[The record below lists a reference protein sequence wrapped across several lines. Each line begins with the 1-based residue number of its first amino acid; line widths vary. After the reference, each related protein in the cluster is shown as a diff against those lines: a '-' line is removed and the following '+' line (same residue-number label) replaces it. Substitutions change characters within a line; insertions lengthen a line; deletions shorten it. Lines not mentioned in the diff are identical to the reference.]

1 MAVGR
6 IGRFVGILA
15 VGGALVPAIAAAQAP
30 VTPAP
35 APPAPPAALPAGLV
49 APGVT
54 IAGVPVGGLY
64 RGQAREAVLAQY
76 VAPRR
81 TPVVVTF
88 RNKRLGI
95 KPVNVGYTAKVDYAV
110 KVALL
115 YGRSRVVPAEGVDVP
130 LHQSVNRKRLKALLE
145 LRSRANGI
153 PARDAALSFK
163 GATPV
168 VRKPRVGLRI
178 NVSKAMKT
186 VERAIFLREK
196 PVYSLPAERV
206 RPEVTSVGPA
216 IIIERNRYRLTLWR
230 AGKRQT
236 FGIAVGQS
244 AHPTPTGRYRIVTK
258 QTNPT
263 WFPPDSP
270 WAAGLGPVPPGVN
283 NPLGTRWMGTSAPAI
298 GIHGTP
304 LPGTIGTAASHGCIR
319 MRISDAEY
327 LYERIEIGTPVVI
340 V

>member
-1 MAVGR
+1 MAVVR
-6 IGRFVGILA
+6 IGRFVGVVALA
-15 VGGALVPAIAAAQAP
+15 GALAPAMAAAQAP
-30 VTPAP
+30 VAP
-35 APPAPPAALPAGLV
+35 APPVPPAPLPAGLV

-54 IAGVPVGGLY
+54 ISGVPVGGLY
-64 RGQAREAVLAQY
+64 RGQAEKAVLAQY

-88 RNKRLGI
+88 RGRRLGI
-95 KPVNVGYTAKVDYAV
+95 KPVSVGYRAKVDYAV

-115 YGRSRVVPAEGVDVP
+115 YGRSHPVPPEGVDVR
-130 LHQSVNRKRLKALLE
+130 LRQSVNRKRLKALLE
-145 LRSRANGI
+145 MRSRRNDI
-153 PARDAALSFK
+153 PARDAALRFK

-178 NVSKAMKT
+178 NVRKAMKT

-196 PVYSLPAERV
+196 PTYSLPSERV
-206 RPEVTSVGPA
+206 RPDVTSVGPA

-230 AGKRQT
+230 GGKRQT
-236 FGIAVGQS
+236 FGIAVGQP
-244 AHPTPTGRYRIVTK
+244 AHPTPRGRYRIITK
-258 QTNPT
+258 QRNPT

-270 WAAGLGPVPPGVN
+270 WAAGLGPVPPGVD

-304 LPGTIGTAASHGCIR
+304 VPGSIGTAASHGCIR

-327 LYERIEIGTPVVI
+327 LYDRIHIGTPVVI